1 MVMLCFPTIVLYSTI
16 YNMPLP
22 PKSIS
27 FLNCDKAAEEKLIFN
42 LEICFVLIVL
52 A

>member
-1 MVMLCFPTIVLYSTI
+1 MS
-16 YNMPLP
+16 P
-22 PKSIS
+22 PPKKKSIS

-42 LEICFVLIVL
+42 LEICFVLIGL